1 MLIAICK
8 SMQIIKKKKIAMSA
22 DRKKKKKKE
31 VLNLL
36 DKGND

>member
-22 DRKKKKKKE
+22 DRKKKKKE

>member
-8 SMQIIKKKKIAMSA
+8 SMQIIKKKKFAMSA
-22 DRKKKKKKE
+22 DRKKK

>member
-8 SMQIIKKKKIAMSA
+8 SMQIIKKKKNCYVC
-22 DRKKKKKKE
+22 RQKKKKKE

>member
-22 DRKKKKKKE
+22 DRKKKKK

>member
-8 SMQIIKKKKIAMSA
+8 SMQIIKKKKLLCLQTE
-22 DRKKKKKKE
+22 KKKE

>member
-22 DRKKKKKKE
+22 DRKKKKRSVE
-31 VLNLL
+31 FA
-36 DKGND
+36 G